1 MNNSLRHVWIGA
13 FLSVLVLLGGTWTI
27 YNDTRSQILAL
38 IMQQHAI
45 THFHIEDFE
54 KTEKSLIKML
64 SEHPNVQYY
73 EPASRTDTESLF
85 YDLLK
90 GHQEIMQVRLIDTFG
105 NELVR
110 VDRLRDGTIKRIV
123 KDELQNKANRYYFQE
138 FMQLS
143 KGSIGFSDFD
153 LNIEHGKLDLPF
165 NPTLRIGMPVYND
178 GMKTGIVVVNFYMQ
192 DWIENLLHYTNN
204 DLMLIDRSGYF
215 LIHPDKKWEWS
226 HYQNPSRKAAE
237 YFDVSPLELEP
248 MGNMHY
254 RWINNNTVAVP
265 LNMFGQ
271 KLWAL
276 YHPHEPVLR
285 MFFQK
290 NLQFVLIAFTSLALI
305 VIPLIR
311 VIRLYIRRIDEEKT
325 KIKEGKAYLATLFN
339 SVFDAVIVIDQWGII
354 QRINNQALRLLGY
367 KAEEL
372 IGKNVN
378 IIIPEPYHSLHDGF
392 IRNYTSKKKGMD
404 NEERNFDALKSD
416 GTLIPISLIVT
427 HMRINDKI
435 FFIGSIRDLTHIRE
449 LERREKSN
457 ETMLI
462 HQSKLSAM
470 GEMLGTLAHQ
480 WRQPLNSIGLIIQD
494 LVLAFENDDLE
505 KSYFKKSQNEIM
517 EQLLHMSKT
526 IDEFRSF
533 FIQEEV
539 AVECNAINLVH
550 EIEELYRPQ
559 LEANNVRLQLHYGD
573 GLGDAESGAYQDA
586 FRFKTYPS
594 EVKQIL
600 LNLISNSKEAIEVLR
615 AEDKMLRNTI
625 TITLSA
631 SETSIRIEVSDR
643 AGGIGEEIAG
653 RIFEPYY
660 TTKEKGA
667 GLGLYICKILCE
679 RHLNAKLTFET
690 DTYNGITT
698 FILILPRTLQDQ

>member
-1 MNNSLRHVWIGA
+1 MNNSLRHIWIGV
-13 FLSVLVLLGGTWTI
+13 FLSVFVLLGGAWAI

-38 IMQQHAI
+38 IKQQHAI

-54 KTEKSLIKML
+54 KTEKTLIKML
-64 SEHPNVQYY
+64 SEHPNVQHYV
-73 EPASRTDTESLF
+73 ATDRTDTESLF
-85 YDLLK
+85 YDVLK
-90 GHQEIMQVRLIDTFG
+90 GHNEIMQLRLIDTFG

-110 VDRLRDGTIKRIV
+110 VDRLRDGTIKRCLN
-123 KDELQNKANRYYFQE
+123 DELQNKANRYYFQE

-153 LNIEHGKLDLPF
+153 LNIEHGKLDIPF
-165 NPTLRIGMPVYND
+165 NPTLRIGMPVYNK
-178 GMKTGIVVVNFYMQ
+178 GTKTGIVVINFYMQ

-204 DLMLIDRSGYF
+204 ELMLIDRDGYF

-226 HYQNPSRKAAE
+226 RYQHPSRKAAE
-237 YFDVSPLELEP
+237 YFDLSPLELES
-248 MGNMHY
+248 MGNTHY
-254 RWINNNTVAVP
+254 HWINNDTVAVP
-265 LNMFGQ
+265 LNLFGQ
-271 KLWAL
+271 KLLAL
-276 YHPHEPVLR
+276 YHPHEPVLK

-311 VIRLYIRRIDEEKT
+311 MIRLYIRRIDEEKT
-325 KIKEGKAYLATLFN
+325 KIKEGTIYLSTLLN
-339 SVFDAVIVIDQWGII
+339 SVFDAVIVIDQGGII

-367 KAEEL
+367 KTEEL
-372 IGKNVN
+372 VGKNVK
-378 IIIPEPYHSLHDGF
+378 IIIPEPYRSLHDGF
-392 IRNYTSKKKGMD
+392 IHNYISNKMD
-404 NEERNFDALKSD
+404 RKLEERHFDVLKSD
-416 GTLIPISLIVT
+416 GTFIPISLIVT

-449 LERREKSN
+449 LEKREKSN

-462 HQSKLSAM
+462 HQSKLAAM
-470 GEMLGTLAHQ
+470 GELLGTVAHQ

-505 KSYFKKSQNEIM
+505 KSYFKKSENEIM
-517 EQLLHMSKT
+517 GQLLYMSKT

-533 FIQEEV
+533 FIQEE
-539 AVECNAINLVH
+539 AAGECNAIKLVS
-550 EIEELYRPQ
+550 EIEALSRPQ
-559 LEANNVRLQLHYGD
+559 LEANNVRLHVHYGD
-573 GLGDAESGAYQDA
+573 GLEGVASGEDQDI

-600 LNLISNSKEAIEVLR
+600 LNLISNSKEAIVALR

-643 AGGIGEEIAG
+643 AGGIGAEIAD

-660 TTKEKGA
+660 TTKEKGV

-690 DTYNGITT
+690 DTDTGITI
-698 FILILPRTLQDQ
+698 FILILPRTVQDQ

>member
-1 MNNSLRHVWIGA
+1 MNNSFRHVWIGV
-13 FLSVLVLLGGTWTI
+13 FLSVLVLLGGAWAI

-38 IMQQHAI
+38 IMQQHSI

-64 SEHPNVQYY
+64 SEHPNVHYY
-73 EPASRTDTESLF
+73 KPTDRTDTESLF
-85 YDLLK
+85 YDVLK
-90 GHQEIMQVRLIDTFG
+90 GHHEIMQVRLIDTFG

-143 KGSIGFSDFD
+143 EGSIGFSDFD
-153 LNIEHGKLDLPF
+153 LNIEHGKLDVPF

-178 GMKTGIVVVNFYMQ
+178 GIKTGIVVINFYMQ

-204 DLMLIDRSGYF
+204 KLMLIDRGGYF

-226 HYQNPSRKAAE
+226 RYQHPSRKAAE
-237 YFDVSPLELEP
+237 YFGLSPLELESI
-248 MGNMHY
+248 GNTYYH
-254 RWINNNTVAVP
+254 WIDNNTVAVP
-265 LNMFGQ
+265 LNLFGQ
-271 KLWAL
+271 NFWAL
-276 YHPHEPVLR
+276 YHPHEPVLK

-311 VIRLYIRRIDEEKT
+311 MIRLYIRRIDEEKT
-325 KIKEGKAYLATLFN
+325 KIKEGKAYLSTLFN
-339 SVFDAVIVIDQWGII
+339 SVFDAVIVIDQWGMI
-354 QRINNQALRLLGY
+354 QRVNNQALRLLGY
-367 KAEEL
+367 KAAEL
-372 IGKNVN
+372 VGKNVN

-392 IRNYTSKKKGMD
+392 VRDYASKKKGME

-457 ETMLI
+457 ETILI
-462 HQSKLSAM
+462 HQSKLAAM

-517 EQLLHMSKT
+517 GQLLHMSKT

-539 AVECNAINLVH
+539 AAECNAINLVS
-550 EIEELYRPQ
+550 EIEALYRPQ
-559 LEANNVRLQLHYGD
+559 LEANNVRLHLHYGD
-573 GLGDAESGAYQDA
+573 GFEGVASGEDQDT

-615 AEDKMLRNTI
+615 AEDKILRNTI

-643 AGGIGEEIAG
+643 AGGIGEEVAG

-660 TTKEKGA
+660 TTKEKGV

-698 FILILPRTLQDQ
+698 FIFILPRTLQDQ

>member
-1 MNNSLRHVWIGA
+1 MNNSLRHVWIGV
-13 FLSVLVLLGGTWTI
+13 FLSVLVLFVGAWAI
-27 YNDTRSQILAL
+27 YNDTRSRILAL

-64 SEHPNVQYY
+64 SEHSNVQYY
-73 EPASRTDTESLF
+73 EPTDRTDTESLF
-85 YDLLK
+85 YDVLK
-90 GHQEIMQVRLIDTFG
+90 GHHEIMQVRLIDTFG

-143 KGSIGFSDFD
+143 EGSIGFSDFD
-153 LNIEHGKLDLPF
+153 LNIEHGKLDVPF
-165 NPTLRIGMPVYND
+165 NPTLRIGMPVYNN
-178 GMKTGIVVVNFYMQ
+178 GMKTGIVVINFYMQ

-204 DLMLIDRSGYF
+204 ELMLIDRGGYF

-226 HYQNPSRKAAE
+226 RYQHPSRKAAE
-237 YFDVSPLELEP
+237 YFGLSPLELESL
-248 MGNMHY
+248 GNTHY
-254 RWINNNTVAVP
+254 HWINNDTIAVP

-271 KLWAL
+271 KLLAL
-276 YHPHEPVLR
+276 YHPHEPVIK

-290 NLQFVLIAFTSLALI
+290 NLQFVLIVFTSLALI

-311 VIRLYIRRIDEEKT
+311 MIRLYIRRIDEEKT

-372 IGKNVN
+372 VGKNVN

-392 IRNYTSKKKGMD
+392 IRNYASKKKGIEH
-404 NEERNFDALKSD
+404 EERNFDALKSD

-462 HQSKLSAM
+462 HQSKLAAM
-470 GEMLGTLAHQ
+470 GEMLGTVAHQ

-517 EQLLHMSKT
+517 GQLLHMSKT

-539 AVECNAINLVH
+539 AVECNAIKLVS

-559 LEANNVRLQLHYGD
+559 LEAHNVRLQVRCGD
-573 GLGDAESGAYQDA
+573 GFGGIESGEDQDA

-600 LNLISNSKEAIEVLR
+600 LNLISNSKEAIEALR
-615 AEDKMLRNTI
+615 AEDKRLRNTI
-625 TITLSA
+625 TITLNA

-643 AGGIGEEIAG
+643 AGGIGAEIAG

-660 TTKEKGA
+660 TTKEKGV

-679 RHLNAKLTFET
+679 RHLNAKLMFET